1 MLTAEQVL
9 DRYYLDTR
17 CMLLEIAA
25 ALDRYDRS
33 GGREVTDT
41 AGRDEAIYHG
51 LEILA
56 DRAASADR
64 AERLLKLFSDPED
77 SFGK

>member
-9 DRYYLDTR
+9 DRYFLDTR

-33 GGREVTDT
+33 GGGEATDT
-41 AGRDEAIYHG
+41 AGRDEAIYRG

-56 DRAASADR
+56 DRSASPDR
-64 AERLLKLFSDPED
+64 AERLLKLFSDPVE
-77 SFGK
+77 